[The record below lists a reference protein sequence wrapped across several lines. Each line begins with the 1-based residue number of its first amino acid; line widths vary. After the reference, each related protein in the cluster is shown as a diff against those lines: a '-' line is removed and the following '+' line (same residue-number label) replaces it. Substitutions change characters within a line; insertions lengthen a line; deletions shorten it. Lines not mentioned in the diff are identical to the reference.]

1 MPRNFDFIRSLND
14 DFFLTVRRAHLINL
28 YELLVTSLSNRN
40 YCRAN
45 RVVEILL
52 QCPEVDV
59 THVWRAAID
68 VLIHL
73 GKAEKTCI
81 DFFNQMLLHTRCK
94 EEVLLELISFQ
105 LHSGKPRD
113 ALETLETYLTQTP
126 YKDNPLIFGYTGML
140 AFALWEQTNVI
151 INGPNTTKPFIDQ
164 ENQESEDVNEQPVIY
179 DLDLCIEQR
188 ERYYELSV
196 SSLRISLEMDKSND
210 MFLIFYTQLLL
221 ADYMVDETL
230 EIVRS
235 FCKQNPHNVVGYR
248 LLFNI
253 LYKHR
258 NEDTEWVQAGKQY
271 HRMDPV
277 SPPEAVLNPLIN
289 YYENLMVKQTSTTD
303 KRPLAE
309 VHYNI
314 LELLFQRIENGDNEF
329 EYVKDAI
336 IHFTWLKFFDPQREL
351 IDKLLEN
358 RAWLRTF
365 FWFPNNKTITCRQH
379 MNYYRILA
387 VFCGR
392 KSHGMMSIANKL
404 KYYILTGE
412 GGEGLKGYLLDFRL
426 KKLRELRENVENIFK
441 YRLNKVVFPEPRSDQ
456 LDINSENEDS
466 QSDDVEYISLESDQ
480 SDQLD
485 INSENEDSQSDD
497 VEYISIESDQSDQL
511 DINSENEDSQSDD
524 LDYIS
529 LESDYKV
536 IDQLDIGSE
545 NEDDQSENEDEDDQ
559 SENEDDQSEN
569 EDDQSENEDDQSD
582 MVSLEDNL
590 SDLYDETEDDQSD
603 MVSLEDNLS
612 DLYDET

>member
-73 GKAEKTCI
+73 GNAEKMCI
-81 DFFNQMLLHTRCK
+81 EFFNQMLLHTRCK

-151 INGPNTTKPFIDQ
+151 INGPNATID
-164 ENQESEDVNEQPVIY
+164 QESEDVNEKPVVH

-188 ERYYELSV
+188 ARYYELSI

-221 ADYMVDETL
+221 ADDMVDETL
-230 EIVRS
+230 DIVRS
-235 FCKQNPHNVVGYR
+235 FCNQNPHIVVGYR

-258 NEDTEWVQAGKQY
+258 NKDSEWVQAGKLY
-271 HRMDPV
+271 HRMDPF

-289 YYENLMVKQTSTTD
+289 YYENLIVNQTSIMD
-303 KRPLAE
+303 KRQLAE

-336 IHFTWLKFFDPQREL
+336 IHFTWLEFFDPQREL
-351 IDKLLEN
+351 IDILLEN

-365 FWFPNNKTITCRQH
+365 FWFPNNKTITCWQYMH
-379 MNYYRILA
+379 YYRMLA
-387 VFCGR
+387 VFCGHKSLR
-392 KSHGMMSIANKL
+392 KQLANKFNKL

-412 GGEGLKGYLLDFRL
+412 GGEGLRGHLTDFRL
-426 KKLRELRENVENIFK
+426 KKLSELRENVENIFK
-441 YRLNKVVFPEPRSDQ
+441 YRLNKVVIPEPTSDQ

-497 VEYISIESDQSDQL
+497 VEYISLESDQSDQL
-511 DINSENEDSQSDD
+511 D
-524 LDYIS
+524 
-529 LESDYKV
+529 V
-536 IDQLDIGSE
+536 GSE
-545 NEDDQSENEDEDDQ
+545 NEDA
-559 SENEDDQSEN
+559 
-569 EDDQSENEDDQSD
+569 QSD
-582 MVSLEDNL
+582 IVSLED
-590 SDLYDETEDDQSD
+590 DLYDET
-603 MVSLEDNLS
+603 
-612 DLYDET
+612 